1 MPIYVYRCLDCGLSH
16 EIRHGFDETY
26 DGVCDA
32 CRGVVR
38 KYFGEVHI
46 SASATPTRGM
56 HEGKAIDWSGSKAKE
71 RDKERDM
78 AAYKRLR
85 SEGIQPKSID
95 GAAKMEREATT
106 SHEIKAGTLLQG
118 PKSEKKRKER
128 ALNDVL
134 GST

>member
-1 MPIYVYRCLDCGLSH
+1 MPMYVYRCLDCGLSH
-16 EIRHGFDETY
+16 DIRHGFDETY

-32 CRGVVR
+32 CGGVVR

-46 SASATPTRGM
+46 AASATPTRGT
-56 HEGKAIDWSGSKAKE
+56 HNGKEINWSATKAKE
-71 RDKERDM
+71 ESKAEDM

-85 SEGIQPKSID
+85 SEGIQPKGID
-95 GAAKMEREATT
+95 GSAHIEK
-106 SHEIKAGTLLQG
+106 HAGTKWEAQAGTVLTG
-118 PKSEKKRKER
+118 TRSDIKRKER

>member
-26 DGVCDA
+26 DGTCDA

-46 SASATPTRGM
+46 AASATPTRGR
-56 HEGKAIDWSGSKAKE
+56 HDGKEIDWVGSKAKE
-71 RDKERDM
+71 RTKEEDM

-85 SEGIQPKSID
+85 SDGVQPKGID
-95 GAAKMEREATT
+95 GS
-106 SHEIKAGTLLQG
+106 SHLEKHAGSKWEVQSGTVLTG
-118 PKSEKKRKER
+118 EKKDIRRKER
-128 ALNDVL
+128 SLDTIL
-134 GST
+134 GSP

>member
-1 MPIYVYRCLDCGLSH
+1 MPMYVYRCLDCGLSH
-16 EIRHGFDETY
+16 DIRHGFDETY

-32 CRGVVR
+32 CGGVVR

-46 SASATPTRGM
+46 AASATPTRGT
-56 HEGKAIDWSGSKAKE
+56 HDGKEINWSATKAKE
-71 RDKERDM
+71 ESKAEDM

-85 SEGIQPKSID
+85 SEGVQPKGID
-95 GAAKMEREATT
+95 GSAHIEKHASTKWEAQ
-106 SHEIKAGTLLQG
+106 AGTVLTG
-118 PKSEKKRKER
+118 TRSDIKRKER